1 MKTVV
6 QEVVNQM
13 ERMEYKLVYA
23 DVQEEITNQYGV
35 THNPTLVFLD
45 EQERECYRVEGFKET
60 QKIIDI
66 IQHIDSGELTATHNI
81 QNALVRQERYTVYLF
96 KGNKPVPVEMT
107 YTNKTAVV
115 APRITAIRQ
124 LLAAKKEGLENPF
137 PPNSE
142 LLEIDFA
149 DHKATIKIQVHS
161 SGSSMAVEKM
171 QIAVLYT
178 LGHFGI
184 QKVNLQFIRTL

>member
-60 QKIIDI
+60 QKIIDF
-66 IQHIDSGELTATHNI
+66 IQRID
-81 QNALVRQERYTVYLF
+81 
-96 KGNKPVPVEMT
+96 
-107 YTNKTAVV
+107 
-115 APRITAIRQ
+115 
-124 LLAAKKEGLENPF
+124 
-137 PPNSE
+137 
-142 LLEIDFA
+142 
-149 DHKATIKIQVHS
+149 
-161 SGSSMAVEKM
+161 
-171 QIAVLYT
+171 
-178 LGHFGI
+178 
-184 QKVNLQFIRTL
+184 